1 MQITAFKASAIIP
14 AKSRILICA
23 MLSVL
28 LIPMVACEK
37 PAPVSIPPAPVEVA
51 QVATADVPLEIHSIG
66 TVEAVES
73 VDVSSQVGGYLQDV
87 YIREGQAVKEGQLLF
102 RIDSR
107 KYEVTLKQNE
117 AALKQTE
124 IQWKNAIR
132 EAQRAEALL
141 KDNAVTPQDRDK
153 LQAAAEALEAAVR
166 LQEAAIESTRL
177 DLSFCTIR
185 APISGRAGALLA
197 HKGDLIKAGSTVFVS
212 VKQMSPINVRFS
224 VPEKDLAALRA
235 AMDSGDLKV
244 TAVPPQNGGA
254 VMEGRL
260 VFIDNTVDV
269 QTGSIILKAEFAN
282 ESETLWPGQFVET
295 SLLLGSVRDALVIPS
310 VAVQTG
316 QQGAFVFVIN
326 AQSRAEIRSI
336 VTGAAYDGSVVVTD
350 GLQAGETVVTDGQIR
365 LGQGTEVRIRKPRT
379 ANPEKSE

>member
-28 LIPMVACEK
+28 LIPMVACER

-51 QVATADVPLEIHSIG
+51 QVTTADVPLEIHSIG

-166 LQEAAIESTRL
+166 LQEI
-177 DLSFCTIR
+177 
-185 APISGRAGALLA
+185 GRA
-197 HKGDLIKAGSTVFVS
+197 HV
-212 VKQMSPINVRFS
+212 
-224 VPEKDLAALRA
+224 
-235 AMDSGDLKV
+235 
-244 TAVPPQNGGA
+244 
-254 VMEGRL
+254 
-260 VFIDNTVDV
+260 
-269 QTGSIILKAEFAN
+269 
-282 ESETLWPGQFVET
+282 
-295 SLLLGSVRDALVIPS
+295 
-310 VAVQTG
+310 
-316 QQGAFVFVIN
+316 
-326 AQSRAEIRSI
+326 
-336 VTGAAYDGSVVVTD
+336 
-350 GLQAGETVVTDGQIR
+350 
-365 LGQGTEVRIRKPRT
+365 
-379 ANPEKSE
+379 